1 MTIIVSFFLSLFTPL
16 PFFVFCCVFSV
27 CCVVENKTN
36 KEEEIEG
43 GRKMMI

>member
-1 MTIIVSFFLSLFTPL
+1 MTIIVSFFPSLFTPL
-16 PFFVFCCVFSV
+16 PFFVFCCVLSV

-43 GRKMMI
+43 EEER